1 MPIHDWTRVD
11 AGLFHDFHQ
20 GWICALSDA
29 LNLGLLPPNY
39 FALVEQKISEP
50 TPDVLSSR
58 QSPGEA
64 EIYAARADHIAVR
77 RQHGG
82 VVAVIEIVSPGNK
95 TGFVELRDFVEQMAH
110 LIYQD
115 VHLLVIDL
123 FPPDAFDPRGI
134 HKAVWDEIQE
144 DQFELSKDRPL
155 TLAAYNSGSQLTAY
169 VEQVAVGDVLPDM
182 PLFLEAESYVP
193 VPLEA
198 TYQTKWKAFPAVL
211 KRLLEGPSG
220 MPPQS

>member
-29 LNLGLLPPNY
+29 LNLGVLPPNY
-39 FALVEQKISEP
+39 FALVEQRIHGP
-50 TPDVLSSR
+50 IPDVLISR
-58 QSPGEA
+58 QPTEEA
-64 EIYAARADHIAVR
+64 EIYAAKADRIDVR

-95 TGFVELRDFVEQMAH
+95 DGFLVLREFVEQIAH
-110 LIYQD
+110 EIYQD

-123 FPPDAFDPRGI
+123 FPPGVFDPQGI
-134 HKAVWDEIQE
+134 HKAIWDEIEE
-144 DQFELSKDRPL
+144 DRFELPKDRPL
-155 TLAAYNSGSQLTAY
+155 TLAAYNAGSRLTAY
-169 VEQVAVGDVLPDM
+169 IGSVAIGDVLPDM
-182 PLFLEAESYVP
+182 PLFLGGEYVVP

-198 TYQTKWKAFPAVL
+198 TYQTTWKGFPTVL
-211 KRLLEGPSG
+211 KRLLEGPAAT
-220 MPPQS
+220 PPQS